1 MFEDLLSN
9 ATEQQKMMDEKLKSI
24 EIVKVS
30 QDDSITVTVN
40 GKKELLDISIKKVY
54 SDNSELEDQLIL
66 TLNEAFGEADAV
78 SADEAQKLL
87 KNMLPGGFGNLF
99 G

>member
-1 MFEDLLSN
+1 MFEDLLSS

-24 EIVKVS
+24 EILRESHDNGVT
-30 QDDSITVTVN
+30 ITIN
-40 GKKELLDISIKKVY
+40 AKKEILDITIKKSY
-54 SDNSELEDQLIL
+54 SDNSELEDQLVL
-66 TLNEAFGEADAV
+66 TLNEVFAEADV
-78 SADEAQKLL
+78 ISANETQKLL

>member
-30 QDDSITVTVN
+30 QDDSITVSVN

-54 SDNSELEDQLIL
+54 TDNSELEDQLIL

-78 SADEAQKLL
+78 AADEAQKLL